1 MGWFGKWLG
10 LEEIIAR
17 QQVQIYL
24 KNKWK
29 RLQHIAIIE
38 NTREVNNSFKANSM
52 NFTTTS
58 CKILEEVK
66 ELKFQFIGK
75 PKCITNLNGQALVHL
90 EQLNND
96 DVII

>member
-1 MGWFGKWLG
+1 M
-10 LEEIIAR
+10 
-17 QQVQIYL
+17 
-24 KNKWK
+24 
-29 RLQHIAIIE
+29 
-38 NTREVNNSFKANSM
+38 REVNNFFKANSM